1 MFLML
6 YIVYA
11 QVFSCILKH
20 LTTGLPQL
28 NMNGKTKTPAA
39 AFGAHWHE
47 HEVSIHTY
55 YISCASVI
63 TYSSTSVVC

>member
-1 MFLML
+1 ML

-11 QVFSCILKH
+11 QVVSCILKH

-28 NMNGKTKTPAA
+28 NTTDKSETPAA

-47 HEVSIHTY
+47 HEVSNSCH
-55 YISCASVI
+55 ISCASVI
-63 TYSSTSVVC
+63 TCSGTSVVC